1 MTRRSALALAF
12 APFARARA
20 DEKGKNVI
28 DSVVAALGGRNFLK
42 MQDRVESGR
51 AYSFYRE
58 RLSGLSLAT
67 IYTRYLTRPAP
78 GKLGVRERQAFG
90 KNEDSAVLFNEEG
103 AWELTFRGAR
113 PLTDE
118 RLSRYRE
125 STLRNIFYI
134 LRQRLDEPG
143 LIFDSRGSDIL
154 ANQPVEIVDITDA
167 ENRTVTVYFNQTTH
181 LPIRQVYMRRNP
193 ISKERDEEVTHF
205 SKYRDVGSGVMW
217 PFAIERE
224 QNGEKTLPDLL
235 RQRDRQPRPP
245 RRAIHA
251 PGQPEDPEEAK
262 LS

>member
-20 DEKGKNVI
+20 DVKGKSVI
-28 DSVVAALGGRNFLK
+28 DSVVAALGGRNFLN

-67 IYTRYLTRPAP
+67 IYTRYLSSPAP

-90 KNEDSAVLFNEEG
+90 KNEESAVLFNEHG

-113 PLTDE
+113 PLADE
-118 RLSRYRE
+118 RLARYRE

-134 LRQRLDEPG
+134 LRERLDEPG
-143 LIFDSRGSDIL
+143 LIFDSRGSDIM
-154 ANQPVEIVDITDA
+154 ANQPVEIVDVTDA
-167 ENRTVTVYFNQTTH
+167 DNRTITVYFNQTTH
-181 LPIRQVYMRRNP
+181 LPIRQIYMRRDP
-193 ISKERDEEVTHF
+193 KTKDRDEEVTLF
-205 SKYRDVGSGVMW
+205 SKYRDVGNGVMW

-224 QNGEKTLPDLL
+224 LNGEKIFQIFSDSVAINRDLRDELFTLPASLKIL
-235 RQRDRQPRPP
+235 KKQN
-245 RRAIHA
+245 
-251 PGQPEDPEEAK
+251 
-262 LS
+262 